1 MGGVMSE
8 RTAEADLARASEILK
23 LIPAEKRR
31 GQLTDLLG
39 DLRRLGVVPDCTV
52 LLPLVRHKWWQ
63 VRWDA
68 IGALANCGSDPRTE
82 TALLDVLEHTDDDY
96 DRINANAALS
106 ECGTT
111 RAIPALAAQIH
122 HAKDDVKCSAIN
134 ALSEVG
140 DASVLP
146 ILLDAFA
153 DRSAVAKWYAMIAI
167 DRHGDERAIEPV
179 CDRVRVIL
187 ARRRQRIQAPRSEL
201 LAALQFLA
209 RHPADA
215 RSQVTLA
222 WVAGKRLA
230 YLTEDEAHWVTGQL
244 SHTESPR

>member
-1 MGGVMSE
+1 VTE
-8 RTAEADLARASEILK
+8 Q
-23 LIPAEKRR
+23 RR
-31 GQLTDLLG
+31 SQLTDLLG

-68 IGALANCGSDPRTE
+68 IGALAKCRSDPRAE
-82 TALLDVLEHTDDDY
+82 TALLDVLAHTDDDY

-111 RAIPALAAQIH
+111 RAIPALAAQVH

-134 ALSEVG
+134 ALGEVG

-146 ILLDAFA
+146 ILLDALA
-153 DRSAVAKWYAMIAI
+153 DRSAAAKWHAMLAI

-179 CDRVRVIL
+179 CDRMRVIL
-187 ARRRQRIQAPRSEL
+187 ARRRQRLQGPRSEL

-209 RHPADA
+209 RYPADP
-215 RSQVTLA
+215 RSRATLG

-230 YLTEDEAHWVTGQL
+230 YLTEDEAQWVTGQL
-244 SHTESPR
+244 AH